1 LFIEYAVKLAFKS
14 LFSNTFAENFS
25 KLLFMNDLSFIL
37 NELGENRDD
46 YFRAIAPPIIQTS
59 NFAFH
64 TVEDLRKSFED
75 EYSSWIYSRGKNPTV
90 EILKEKLAA
99 LDGAEDCLVFNS
111 GAAAIF
117 ASVLSQ
123 IKSGDH
129 IVSVEGV
136 YNWARKMFDIILPR
150 FNVTT
155 TYIDGRDIENFK
167 KATKTNTVLYYLESP
182 NSWNFALQDLAAVA
196 TLAKEK
202 NITTICDNSYCTPL
216 FQRPIDFGIDLVL
229 QSATKYIGG
238 HSDTIAGV
246 LTGKKKII
254 EKIFNSEYLN
264 IGSGIQPFN
273 AWLLIRGLRTLRTRL
288 DASSANVLEVISY
301 LKEEPLV
308 EKIMYP
314 FDESFPQY
322 TLAKKQ
328 MKNAGGLFSFIIR
341 ANSEKEV
348 ELFCNSLQHILI
360 AISWGGHES
369 LIVPGCAALPRNSFD
384 ANNPDHRM
392 LRLYVGL
399 EEPSYIIN
407 DLAQAFKKLAM
418 FKIPNNLSSSRS

>member
-1 LFIEYAVKLAFKS
+1 MFIEYAVKLAFKS

-129 IVSVEGV
+129 IVTVEGV

-341 ANSEKEV
+341 SNSEKEV